1 MHIGISIIIIQY
13 FTNILKCTNS
23 LLALINRYAVSSSI
37 HTKLEKIVI
46 SARELITHPIESWRI
61 NSPVTTQVAV
71 SNNRY
76 L

>member
-1 MHIGISIIIIQY
+1 MRIGISIIIIQY

-23 LLALINRYAVSSSI
+23 LLALINRYAISSI

-46 SARELITHPIESWRI
+46 SAPELITHPIESWRI